1 MKKLTT
7 IFGVL
12 AALTIVAGVVHKT
25 YHLPGAFYLLMLG
38 IGFFLM
44 MYMVLLCINKI
55 RESRG
60 LERVMHIVKYLSYMY
75 LALGTWFLI
84 ERFSGAIFMMDIGF
98 GLFILGYLSLK
109 FMVQRAKHPEGGAL
123 NKVLPS
129 LIIAVLVFGIASRNM
144 GERIFEGIAY
154 SDMQVNKM
162 TAASDTSLHY
172 VMMEFEHNN
181 SQFPAQMSSKFE
193 KAVKIKEMSDSL
205 VKFLNTC
212 KLEVISLCSKE
223 VYVDTLKLNEIQGW
237 NKTNEPTQYFLWPKK
252 PGISGK
258 AYEISKLIDKFNFYV
273 LRNFNTGGSNRYMI
287 PNIFHGINNK
297 GFKWKETGELVNWEI
312 SIFQDNMLIND
323 IAHLDLLILSV
334 RQTEKDIIASLLS
347 DARAEV
353 MWTFWKKYKELTPGQ
368 NTK

>member
-55 RESRG
+55 RESWG

-75 LALGTWFLI
+75 LALGVLFLLQHYA
-84 ERFSGAIFMMDIGF
+84 GAFYMMDIGF

-129 LIIAVLVFGIASRNM
+129 LIIAVLVFGMASRNM
-144 GERIFEGIAY
+144 GERIFEGIVY

-162 TAASDTSLHY
+162 TAASDTSLHH

-193 KAVKIKEMSDSL
+193 KANTIKKMSNEL
-205 VKFLNTC
+205 VDYINQCRK
-212 KLEVISLCSKE
+212 EVI
-223 VYVDTLKLNEIQGW
+223 TA
-237 NKTNEPTQYFLWPKK
+237 TNDGDYHEYSRID
-252 PGISGK
+252 GISGK
-258 AYEISKLIDKFNFYV
+258 ANSYEP
-273 LRNFNTGGSNRYMI
+273 NRYFVGMEKDNSDGKAFEI
-287 PNIFHGINNK
+287 KKKLTTYNDSVNIIMATDTSNHIALPIIMDGYIWK
-297 GFKWKETGELVNWEI
+297 GTGEAIPWEI
-312 SIFQDNMLIND
+312 ALFKDQMLISD
-323 IAHLDLLILSV
+323 LAYLDLLILSV

-347 DARAEV
+347 DARAE
-353 MWTFWKKYKELTPGQ
+353 T
-368 NTK
+368 